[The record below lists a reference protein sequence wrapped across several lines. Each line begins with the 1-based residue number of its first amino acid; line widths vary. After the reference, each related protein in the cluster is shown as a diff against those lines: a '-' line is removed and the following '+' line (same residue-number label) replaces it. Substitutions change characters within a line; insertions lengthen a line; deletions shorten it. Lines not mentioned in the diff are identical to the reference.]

1 MVRPYWF
8 QYRARAKGHWVGQP
22 LIRILT
28 SHFHRHPPAY
38 YLEAVETGRVKV
50 NQQRAAPDQLFAAT
64 DLLHHDMHIHEPAVT
79 SEPVQIIHSS
89 NELVVVNKPA
99 GLPCHEVSL
108 YKYNTLS
115 AILRLEMNV
124 NAQSCVN
131 RLDGPVSGVILF
143 PRTFPEA
150 RKLHMAIMTGQVGKF
165 YIARVR
171 GKFPIDRVECAV
183 PLVQAETGVSLVDY
197 EKGRT
202 AHTIFEHAGYDS
214 ATDTSLVKCNPTT
227 GRRHQIRAHLNH
239 LGFPIANDLLYG
251 QGPLVR
257 SRAEFLKLQQGS
269 AEDWSQMSPEELTA
283 FKESQPE
290 RFVKEDL
297 RAQDLDMDCWNC
309 RKGLLHSFR
318 KADLAARASVP
329 RRRLAL
335 HRAASFLGASVT
347 TLSVPHLSCLPTT
360 ITTTHQ

>member
-89 NELVVVNKPA
+89 DELVVVNKPA

-115 AILRLEMNV
+115 AILRLEMN
-124 NAQSCVN
+124 
-131 RLDGPVSGVILF
+131 
-143 PRTFPEA
+143 A

-165 YIARVR
+165 YIAR
-171 GKFPIDRVECAV
+171 
-183 PLVQAETGVSLVDY
+183 AETGVSLVDY

-283 FKESQPE
+283 FKESQPG
-290 RFVKEDL
+290 
-297 RAQDLDMDCWNC
+297 M
-309 RKGLLHSFR
+309 
-318 KADLAARASVP
+318 
-329 RRRLAL
+329 
-335 HRAASFLGASVT
+335 
-347 TLSVPHLSCLPTT
+347 LPTHSRNRYRGDGWHFT
-360 ITTTHQ
+360 APLPSWAQA